1 MGLFSNII
9 NKIKPTS
16 KIKSPSVQEKPQPKQ
31 IPASELIK
39 KLKPKEIKEKKQK
52 TITPKQKKQK
62 TITAKDLIQKLKPK
76 KVISLKDLIDKVR
89 KKKEPDYGD
98 SVRPKPPTPEPPT
111 PEPPTPEP
119 PTPEPPIEPEP
130 PIIDDANVYIN
141 YLINLI
147 DNVSTRIQ
155 AEIAGLY
162 FGHVSTEVAVQ
173 GLTKARYWLEESL
186 QLPYSVK
193 AKIAQGLS
201 DNAFM
206 DRVEELLSMALFP
219 SDEADNVI
227 NAIDDI
233 GDQIQA
239 IVEGYY

>member
-9 NKIKPTS
+9 NKLKPTS
-16 KIKSPSVQEKPQPKQ
+16 KIKTPSVQEKPQPKQ

-39 KLKPKEIKEKKQK
+39 KLKPKE
-52 TITPKQKKQK
+52 KKQK
-62 TITAKDLIQKLKPK
+62 TITAKDLIEKLKPK
-76 KVISLKDLIDKVR
+76 KIISLKDLIDKIR

-98 SVRPKPPTPEPPT
+98 SVRPKPPTPEPPI
-111 PEPPTPEP
+111 TPEP

-130 PIIDDANVYIN
+130 PIIDDANEYIN

-162 FGHVSTEVAVQ
+162 FGHVSTEIAVQ

-186 QLPYSVK
+186 QLPYPVK